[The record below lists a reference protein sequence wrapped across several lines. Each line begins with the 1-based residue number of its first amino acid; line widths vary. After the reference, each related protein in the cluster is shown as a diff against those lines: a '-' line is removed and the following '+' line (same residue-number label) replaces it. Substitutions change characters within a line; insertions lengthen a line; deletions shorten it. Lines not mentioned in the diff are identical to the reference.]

1 MADTKAVAKATP
13 AQSVT
18 YKLSNGESVSL
29 NEAAVRKLTN
39 NNQYITQGEINLF
52 IETCKY
58 QKLNPF
64 VGEAYLVKYDGS
76 KPASRVVSLSA
87 FARIADEQKDF
98 DGIEDGIIVK
108 DAKGNYIDREGC
120 IKYPDELLVGGWANV
135 YRTTR
140 SKPFKAR
147 VLFSEYNKGQ
157 AMWKVMPAVMI
168 NKVAKVTAYRKAYP
182 AAMNGCY
189 IAEELGMSE
198 TQMNEAPK
206 AAAPTISDEA
216 FDVQFDEKVDFE
228 GIKRDSEYAKQDF
241 DTPFTERV
249 ENFGEEEEPDFGIE
263 LETLQTGEK
272 KRIPYTE
279 YTANKSKYEKVP
291 DSYDRTSKTIEV
303 YEKG

>member
-1 MADTKAVAKATP
+1 MAETKAVAKGTP
-13 AQSVT
+13 TQSIT

-39 NNQYITQGEINLF
+39 NNQYITQGEISLF

-120 IKYPDELLVGGWANV
+120 IRYQDEVLVGGWANV

-198 TQMNEAPK
+198 TQINEAPK
-206 AAAPTISDEA
+206 PAAPAVSDKA

-228 GIKRDSEYAKQDF
+228 DIKQDSEYAKQDF
-241 DTPFTERV
+241 EPDVADEPQGFA
-249 ENFGEEEEPDFGIE
+249 EEEEPDFGIE

>member
-1 MADTKAVAKATP
+1 MAGTKAI
-13 AQSVT
+13 AQSAPITAVT

-39 NNQYITQGEINLF
+39 NNQYITQGEISLF

-64 VGEAYLVKYDGS
+64 VGEAYLVKYDAS

-87 FARIADEQKDF
+87 FARIADEQPDY

-108 DAKGNYIDREGC
+108 NAKGEYKDREGC
-120 IKYPDELLVGGWANV
+120 IRLQDEILVGGWANV
-135 YRTTR
+135 YRKTR
-140 SKPFKAR
+140 SRPFKAR

-157 AMWKVMPAVMI
+157 AMWKSMPAVMI

-198 TQMNEAPK
+198 TQMNEEPK
-206 AAAPTISDEA
+206 APAPAISDEA
-216 FDVQFDEKVDFE
+216 FDVAFDEKVDFE
-228 GIKRDSEYAKQDF
+228 QVKQDIENAKQDF
-241 DTPFTERV
+241 EDDPQGFAA
-249 ENFGEEEEPDFGIE
+249 ENDEPDFGIE
-263 LETLQTGEK
+263 LETLQTGVK
-272 KRIPYTE
+272 KRIPYAE

-291 DSYDRTSKTIEV
+291 DTYDNSTKTIEV
-303 YEKG
+303 YERG

>member
-1 MADTKAVAKATP
+1 M
-13 AQSVT
+13 SG
-18 YKLSNGESVSL
+18 KLN
-29 NEAAVRKLTN
+29 
-39 NNQYITQGEINLF
+39 ILF

-64 VGEAYLVKYDGS
+64 VGEAYLVKYDAS

-87 FARIADEQKDF
+87 FARIADEQPDY

-108 DAKGNYIDREGC
+108 NAKGEYKDREGC
-120 IKYPDELLVGGWANV
+120 IRLQDETLVGGWANV
-135 YRTTR
+135 YRKTR
-140 SKPFKAR
+140 SRPFKAR

-157 AMWKVMPAVMI
+157 AMWKSMPAVMI

-198 TQMNEAPK
+198 TQMNEEPK
-206 AAAPTISDEA
+206 TAAPTISDEA

-228 GIKRDSEYAKQDF
+228 QVKQDSEYAKQDF
-241 DTPFTERV
+241 DTPFTERAEI

-263 LETLQTGEK
+263 TETSQTGVK
-272 KRIPYTE
+272 KRIPYAE

-291 DSYDRTSKTIEV
+291 NTYDNSTKTIEV
-303 YEKG
+303 YERG